1 VTEQDT
7 GDVATLTLTVTP
19 SAGDTTATVLATSP
33 TGTTSTP
40 TASPNGDRSV
50 WTALLPLTSPGTW
63 VAVWTVTG
71 TGAGVEQRDE
81 ITARPVLPVST
92 TGQRV
97 YATTADLANYL
108 EAAPPEGARR
118 LLRRASRRVDD
129 ALLTALYDVDTAGMP
144 TDPLVITAL
153 RDATCAQVEYWAT
166 SGADPGGADAVYDE
180 VAIGSARL
188 SRRSTGGPPA
198 GVRLCAD
205 AAEILRLAVDSSGLP
220 LLSDTIISYC

>member
-1 VTEQDT
+1 MTEQDT

-33 TGTTSTP
+33 LGATSAP
-40 TASPNGDRSV
+40 SASPNADRSV

-92 TGQRV
+92 GQRV

-108 EAAPPEGARR
+108 EAAPPAGARR
-118 LLRRASRRVDD
+118 LLRRASRRVDQ
-129 ALLTALYDVDTAGMP
+129 ALLTALYDTDDDGLP
-144 TDPLVITAL
+144 TDVKITTAL

-166 SGADPGGADAVYDE
+166 SGTDPGGADAVYDD

-188 SRRSTGGPPA
+188 SRRTTSGAPA